1 MKFLTVLFTCSL
13 TFVWAQQEM
22 LVIKPSGHKSQVRD
36 LAVSKDKKYV
46 ITGSFDKTIKKWDI
60 ETGEVVMEYRSKIG
74 PGFEGA
80 VYHIELSPDNK
91 YLAAGGW
98 FGPEDESEDLGD
110 IRVFDYETGELV
122 RVLKGLGS
130 SVYSLNFSSDSK
142 TVIAADIYS
151 KILKWDVASGI
162 KTGTFDFHKFIDE
175 ETFLEH
181 DVQSDRMM
189 SVDKKGILCFWDIN
203 KPEKPL
209 KVDKKTIPGFL
220 SKEFK
225 GVTEYAGN
233 VAVSPTLEN
242 YAFSLENYIILLNEK
257 YKPYFI
263 IENKYKPGFLKFSA
277 DGKRLLTGC
286 IAIGTE
292 HHAYLFEKQASGDW
306 KEIADFDKA
315 DASIIAGDFI
325 DNTTIACAG
334 GAENDIFIWSLDKDA
349 NGKQKLISTFKTNGF
364 NPYAVA
370 LKNGVIAFADVWT
383 ENFGKSS
390 FNKEFDLFLKSIV
403 PFSDQAY
410 NRPVTEKES
419 FSIKW
424 CRTSD
429 GLDGLQAGLEIKKGS
444 SVLDT
449 IKRNEFSGSRHT
461 VYSFSNDNFVITG
474 GNYGFLE
481 AYGTDG
487 KLYNRFVGHTDL
499 LHGLSLSPDGKRLI
513 SSSGDNSIKI
523 WNIENLGKFEDN
535 KAPKSMKEYID
546 TEIGP
551 KYPNVKESIEKKIR
565 ELNLNEDYSKKSI
578 QSWEKINGLF
588 KKTDLKG
595 LAEDVFEGVIDEYR
609 VVLIYP
615 IVSIFM
621 TTDGEWIIWDEKGYF
636 SASKKGAQY
645 VGYYVNQGK
654 DQTSRFYPFEQ
665 FDLKYNRPDIILEE
679 LGLGSEKIRNF
690 YYKAYLKR
698 LEKMGMSEKQIKG
711 EIHLPVV
718 AIKSQK
724 LAEDKKSVDISF
736 TASDSKYKLDR
747 INVYI
752 NDVPVYGRSGIK
764 VTTAGAYE
772 QTIHLDLAEG
782 RNKIQISAL
791 NDQGAESLK
800 ESFTLFTAKTDK
812 KPDLYLVTIGTSLYK
827 DKRFNLKY
835 AAKDAQDMTETFKK
849 DPAYNQVFHEILLDE
864 QSTRGNIEKLK
875 TFLQRSTRNDVVMVF
890 IAGHGLLD
898 ENLDYYYATYDIDF
912 NQPAMKGM
920 LFSEIEELL
929 DGIGALKKLLFMDTC
944 HSGEVDKSE
953 MEKEQEN
960 KTIKKEEDIEFR
972 TAGQGVRKKEGEGL
986 ENTSELI
993 KELFSDLRRGTG
1005 STVIS
1010 SAGGAEYAMESS
1022 TWKNGLFTYCLL
1034 YGLNSQK
1041 ADLNGDGKIM
1051 LSEVQ
1056 YYVRNEVS
1064 KLSQGKQQP
1073 TSRLE
1078 NLSLD
1083 YPIWIK

>member
-1 MKFLTVLFTCSL
+1 MKLTILFLLCCISL
-13 TFVWAQQEM
+13 CHSQSEQFFVN
-22 LVIKPSGHKSQVRD
+22 PSGHKSQIRD
-36 LAVSKDKKYV
+36 VALSNDKKYV

-60 ETGEVVMEYRSKIG
+60 ETGEIVKEYRSKIG

-80 VYHIELSPDNK
+80 VYNIELSPDNK

-98 FGPEDESEDLGD
+98 FGPENESEDLGD
-110 IRVFDYETGELV
+110 IRIFDYETGEV
-122 RVLKGLGS
+122 IRVLKGLGDTPKNINIS
-130 SVYSLNFSSDSK
+130 PDSRY
-142 TVIAADIYS
+142 VIAGDGYS
-151 KILKWDVASGI
+151 KILKWDVATGQKVGI
-162 KTGTFDFHKFIDE
+162 FDYHQFVEGKLLLDHE
-175 ETFLEH
+175 
-181 DVQSDRMM
+181 SRAGMMM
-189 SVDKKGILCFWDIN
+189 SVDQAGIICFWDIN
-203 KPEKPL
+203 NPAKPVKI
-209 KVDKKTIPGFL
+209 DKKTVPML
-220 SKEFK
+220 MKK
-225 GVTEYAGN
+225 GMKDIAHEVGDLAI
-233 VAVSPTLEN
+233 SPTLEDF
-242 YAFSLENYIILLNEK
+242 AFSLENLIVFYDAK
-257 YKPYFI
+257 YKAYAFVP
-263 IENKYKPGFLKFSA
+263 NDTRPGFLRFSA

-286 IAIGTE
+286 VDWGSVM
-292 HHAYLFEKQASGDW
+292 HGKVYEKQGKDW
-306 KEIADFDKA
+306 VLIADFDA
-315 DASIIAGDFI
+315 PDGSMICGEFI
-325 DNTTIACAG
+325 DNNTYVTPG
-334 GAENDIFIWSLDKDA
+334 GVSNQVYIWSLEKDA
-349 NGKQKLISTFKTNGF
+349 NGKQKLLKKFSSNGF
-364 NPYAVA
+364 SPYAA
-370 LKNGVIAFADVWT
+370 GLSNGIIAFADIWT
-383 ENFGKSS
+383 ANMGKSN
-390 FNKEFDLFLKSIV
+390 FNKEFDLFLKDIEPYSSNPYTRPQFTKDNYSIT
-403 PFSDQAY
+403 S
-410 NRPVTEKES
+410 
-419 FSIKW
+419 
-424 CRTSD
+424 CRTYN
-429 GLDGLQAGLEIKKGS
+429 GAEGLQAGLEIKQGTR
-444 SVLDT
+444 VLDT
-449 IKRNEFSGSRHT
+449 IKRNQYSGDRHT
-461 VYSFSNDNFVITG
+461 AYTFTNDNFIVTG
-474 GNYGFLE
+474 GDYGFLE
-481 AYGTDG
+481 AYDVNGNV
-487 KLYNRFVGHTDL
+487 YNRFVGHTDFIE
-499 LHGLSLSPDGKRLI
+499 SVEISTDKKRLI
-513 SSSGDNSIKI
+513 SSSADNTIRI
-523 WNIENLGKFEDN
+523 WNIENLGKYDQGQA
-535 KAPKSMKEYID
+535 KKSVYEYMK
-546 TEIGP
+546 TEQSV
-551 KYPNVKESIEKKIR
+551 KYPILFETLDKKVKELKLEK
-565 ELNLNEDYSKKSI
+565 LYNEKSI
-578 QSWEKINGLF
+578 SAWEQFIPEID
-588 KKTDLKG
+588 KTDLG
-595 LAEDVFEGVIDEYR
+595 EYYHDILTYMLDEYR
-609 VVLIYP
+609 TVFIYP

-621 TTDGEWIIWDEKGYF
+621 TKEGEWIIWNEKGYF

-698 LEKMGMSEKQIKG
+698 LEKMGMSENKMKG

-724 LAEDKKSVDISF
+724 LADDKKSVDINF

-747 INVYI
+747 INVFI

-764 VTTAGAYE
+764 VTTSGAYE
-772 QTIHLDLAEG
+772 QAIHLDLAEG
-782 RNKIQISAL
+782 RNKVQISAL

-800 ESFTLFTAKTDK
+800 ESFTVFTAKTDK

-849 DPAYNQVFHEILLDE
+849 DQAYNQVYHEILLDE
-864 QSTRGNIEKLK
+864 QSTRENIEKLK
-875 TFLQRSTRNDVVMVF
+875 AFLQRSTRNDVVMVF

-953 MEKEQEN
+953 IEKEKEN
-960 KTIKKEEDIEFR
+960 KTVKKEEDIEFR

-986 ENTSELI
+986 ENTSELV

-1034 YGLNSQK
+1034 NGLNSQK
-1041 ADLNGDGKIM
+1041 ADLNQDGQIM
-1051 LSEVQ
+1051 LSEIQ